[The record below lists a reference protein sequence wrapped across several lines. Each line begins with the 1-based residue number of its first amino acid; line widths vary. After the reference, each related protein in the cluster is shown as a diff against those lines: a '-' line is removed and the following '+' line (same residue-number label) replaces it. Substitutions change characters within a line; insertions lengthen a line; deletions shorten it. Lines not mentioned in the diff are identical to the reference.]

1 MLPVDLYFRLVCTS
15 GWFCELKITSVHPIL
30 NTNYLRMLNYYYILL
45 LLKHLRTF
53 GISPKIRLS
62 YKNRVYPFGK
72 CCHCSTIALLL
83 SINRQWRIVFASTEK
98 SVAVHLTA
106 ADYLTR
112 MAADNCVRVFIKSKV
127 TETGQSFAT
136 METVEFQ
143 KPELEAYV
151 SAKTKI
157 LEALYI

>member
-1 MLPVDLYFRLVCTS
+1 M
-15 GWFCELKITSVHPIL
+15 
-30 NTNYLRMLNYYYILL
+30 
-45 LLKHLRTF
+45 
-53 GISPKIRLS
+53 
-62 YKNRVYPFGK
+62 
-72 CCHCSTIALLL
+72 
-83 SINRQWRIVFASTEK
+83 FASTEK
-98 SVAVHLTA
+98 SVAINLTA

-112 MAADNCVRVFIKSKV
+112 MAADNCVRVFIKAKV